1 MAPWSG
7 RQSGDSVGDTANWE
21 FAAVVAAVAIG
32 LGGLLLFTLV
42 ALIAL
47 LRTLGREP
55 SGGAWRPSGESLAQL
70 PPADVLLAES
80 AAQLLELTRRADAL
94 LGQQARL
101 VDAIRH
107 LVEAGVLRVEA
118 SAEQHGSVMDA
129 LRNVEGALAK
139 MAPPHERGQKP

>member
-1 MAPWSG
+1 M
-7 RQSGDSVGDTANWE
+7 GDTANWE

-42 ALIAL
+42 ALIGL

-55 SGGAWRPSGESLAQL
+55 AGGASRPSSGSPAQL
-70 PPADVLLAES
+70 PPADILLAES

-118 SAEQHGSVMDA
+118 SAEQHQSVMDA
-129 LRNVEGALAK
+129 LRNVEAALTK
-139 MAPPHERGQKP
+139 MAPPHERGQRP

>member
-1 MAPWSG
+1 M
-7 RQSGDSVGDTANWE
+7 GDTANWE

-42 ALIAL
+42 ALIGL
-47 LRTLGREP
+47 LRALGREP
-55 SGGAWRPSGESLAQL
+55 AQPPVRPYPGPSPVQL
-70 PPADVLLAES
+70 PAADVLLAES

-118 SAEQHGSVMDA
+118 SAEQHESVMGA
-129 LRNVEGALAK
+129 LRNVEAALAK
-139 MAPPHERGQKP
+139 ARPYEQGQKP

>member
-1 MAPWSG
+1 M
-7 RQSGDSVGDTANWE
+7 GDTANWE

-42 ALIAL
+42 ALIGL

-55 SGGAWRPSGESLAQL
+55 SGSAWRPSAGSPAQL

-118 SAEQHGSVMDA
+118 SAEQHQSVMDA
-129 LRNVEGALAK
+129 LRNVEAALTK
-139 MAPPHERGQKP
+139 MAPPHERGQRP